1 VEIWLASL
9 DDVDLEPAAGA
20 FSAAE
25 LARADRI
32 ASAGRRHRFLS
43 RRWVARALLARA
55 SGGVPNELVLERRC
69 DRCGGLHP
77 ASPLAA
83 DSGELWWSAT
93 SSAGLAALA
102 IAPRRVGL
110 DLERQAERPRRE
122 GIARRFYREEER
134 RAVAGSA
141 ARFLEF
147 WTLKEAYL
155 KALGQGLPGGLD
167 ALDCTLLGPAEDGW
181 SASAEHPGWRFR
193 NLELEPG
200 FVAALALEGESEDV
214 RLRNWTELSP
224 SPA

>member
-9 DDVDLEPAAGA
+9 DDVDLEPAGGA

-32 ASAGRRHRFLS
+32 ASAERRRRFLS
-43 RRWVARALLARA
+43 RRWVVRALLARA
-55 SGGVPNELVLERRC
+55 SG
-69 DRCGGLHP
+69 
-77 ASPLAA
+77 AA
-83 DSGELWWSAT
+83 AGSGELWWSAA

-141 ARFLEF
+141 TRFLEF

-155 KALGQGLPGGLD
+155 KALGQGLPGGLK
-167 ALDCTLLGPAEDGW
+167 ALDCTLLEPVEDGW
-181 SASAEHPGWRFR
+181 RASAEHPGWRFR

-200 FVAALALEGESEDV
+200 FVAALALEGEPEGV
-214 RLRNWTELSP
+214 RLRDWAELSP
-224 SPA
+224 DPA